1 MKTIVNYH
9 YLYLKTGVL
18 LLADVFEKFIK
29 TCSIYYGLDPW
40 HYFSSPGLSRD
51 AMLKMEGIGL
61 EFISNI
67 DLHLFI

>member
-29 TCSIYYGLDPW
+29 TCSNYYGLDPW
-40 HYFSSPGLSRD
+40 HYFSRD